1 MKIMLGD
8 AVDWSE
14 STSDSLWN
22 DISTVVGAVE
32 VWVIHEDML
41 GREGVNVD
49 SVIEL
54 VFPGDDG
61 EPKCPI
67 TLGRHLDIPGEEGFG
82 EEVAWPDML
91 SVDRLAA
98 REC

>member
-1 MKIMLGD
+1 M
-8 AVDWSE
+8 
-14 STSDSLWN
+14 
-22 DISTVVGAVE
+22 
-32 VWVIHEDML
+32 IHEDML

-67 TLGRHLDIPGEEGFG
+67 TLGRHLDIPREEGFG
-82 EEVAWPDML
+82 EGVA
-91 SVDRLAA
+91 
-98 REC
+98 